1 MMRLIVNGEPYVYT
15 HTCREGEAKGY
26 IMSKETQRQF
36 LIDTLYESFC
46 RCGSNVKLLGDEHK
60 DNNEFATSSLKQ
72 QPDIIYKME
81 GDNCDTWLYVM
92 LSKDEKSLIDM
103 KYIGKSV
110 EKRGILPVM
119 IVGDLWCLETNGQKN
134 ICGSVFAA
142 KYETISLLRET
153 NKELP
158 ALLTQ
163 KQLIEKIAL
172 SWQQLD
178 ASIIEPY
185 LDKDF
190 HYTADAVFY
199 EMSSRHEYMSY
210 IKAKYDRLRDGSNPI
225 GIRIGRLENT
235 NDFALLLHQGA
246 YNQTLLVTISTREG
260 RIISM
265 RMSEYEV

>member
-1 MMRLIVNGEPYVYT
+1 MLI
-15 HTCREGEAKGY
+15 R
-26 IMSKETQRQF
+26 
-36 LIDTLYESFC
+36 D
-46 RCGSNVKLLGDEHK
+46 D
-60 DNNEFATSSLKQ
+60 
-72 QPDIIYKME
+72 
-81 GDNCDTWLYVM
+81 
-92 LSKDEKSLIDM
+92 KSLIAM
-103 KYIGKSV
+103 RYVGKSI

-134 ICGSVFAA
+134 ICGSIFAA

-158 ALLTQ
+158 VLLTQ
-163 KQLIEKIAL
+163 KQLLEKIAL
-172 SWQQLD
+172 SWQELD

-210 IKAKYDRLRDGSNPI
+210 ITAKFDRLKDGSNPI
-225 GIRIGRLENT
+225 GIRIGRLGNT

-246 YNQTLLVTISTREG
+246 YNQTLLVTITTREG
-260 RIISM
+260 RITSM

>member
-15 HTCREGEAKGY
+15 HKCKGEVKGEV
-26 IMSKETQRQF
+26 MSRDTQRQF

-46 RCGSNVKLLGDEHK
+46 RCGSDVKLFK
-60 DNNEFATSSLKQ
+60 DQHNDSELTSSSLQQ

-92 LSKDEKSLIDM
+92 LEKDDKAQIDM
-103 KYIGKSV
+103 KYVNNAVQKQ
-110 EKRGILPVM
+110 GILPVM
-119 IVGDLWCLETNGQKN
+119 VVGDLWCLETNGQKN
-134 ICGSVFAA
+134 LCGSVFAA

-158 ALLTQ
+158 ELLTQ

-172 SWQQLD
+172 SWQKLD
-178 ASIIEPY
+178 ANIIEPY

-210 IKAKYDRLRDGSNPI
+210 ITAKYDRLRDGSNPI
-225 GIRIGRLENT
+225 GIRIGRLGNT

-246 YNQTLLVTISTREG
+246 YNQTLLVTITTREG
-260 RIISM
+260 RITSM